1 MAETST
7 TNGTRPAISV
17 IDIIRFVVE
26 LAAFATLALWGFL
39 GFAFPWN
46 LVAGIGAPA
55 LAIVVWALFVSPK
68 AVFHVHPYVRALVE
82 LLVFVAATLA
92 WWDMGQAIVGIAFGV
107 VAVASGLV
115 AGRRNIA

>member
-1 MAETST
+1 MAETPSA
-7 TNGTRPAISV
+7 NDTRPAISV
-17 IDIIRFVVE
+17 LDIIRFVVE
-26 LAAFATLALWGFL
+26 LTAFATLALWGAL

-46 LVAGIGAPA
+46 IVVAIAAPA
-55 LAIVVWALFVSPK
+55 LAILVWALFVSPK
-68 AVFHVHPYVRALVE
+68 AVFRVHPYVRALVE

-92 WWDMGQAIVGIAFGV
+92 WWDMGQAVIGIAFGV